1 MVVFIGVALFMMTFH
16 SSGHDKINVV
26 STFNMFTTLHNSV
39 VFIFMNERIFV
50 REKPHEC
57 V

>member
-1 MVVFIGVALFMMTFH
+1 MVAFIGVALFMMTFH
-16 SSGHDKINVV
+16 SSGHDKTNVV
-26 STFNMFTTLHNSV
+26 STFNTFTTLHNSV